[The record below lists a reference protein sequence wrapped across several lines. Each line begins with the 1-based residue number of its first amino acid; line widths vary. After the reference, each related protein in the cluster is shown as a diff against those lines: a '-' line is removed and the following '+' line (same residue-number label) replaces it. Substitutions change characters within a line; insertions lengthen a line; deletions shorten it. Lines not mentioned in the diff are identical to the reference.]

1 MFHVVLF
8 AGRGVRRFADLF
20 PSGTATLLGLA
31 AGALALFAPQE
42 AKAVAYATSLTNDNG
57 TISFRLNDS
66 ADSVKVISGGT
77 TTNDLGALPAG
88 LHTFSLGI
96 TGSFQVSVFKSS
108 GPGYLLGT
116 YSQIGSDTNRLLT
129 FVNQRG
135 VAVNKNPASPYFGR
149 IYVSVSQGGSNTTST
164 RVVTDGI
171 YVLNADQTDALGQ
184 GDTALTG
191 DLGPSFAGTNP
202 PTPTPPNPE
211 GPHRLFV
218 GADDRLYVG
227 DFGDTNGSLYVMGPD
242 VTGGENL
249 FPGPTGSGF
258 PLFNS
263 SGKTHGSIAAAHVEG
278 SLSAGNLVVYVIDED
293 LQSNKDSNTQNERN
307 SIWRWDIGAGPLP
320 TTNSPVKVSSFGITF
335 AAQLT
340 DLARGPDGKF
350 YKSQRRAEPADPV
363 GSSANIFVISNDGAT
378 NLWNSL
384 TESRK
389 LANNQGV
396 TDLVNETCALDV
408 SPDGQSLAAL
418 RRDTNSISIFPLSGG
433 IPDMTNRVVVPT
445 LPGIVAGR
453 DLGFDAAGNLYYV
466 SSGQGLLRILSPGG
480 PSTAVTGSDGTF
492 AVLRPAGVSVE
503 VTDPVASESG
513 DTGSFSIFRDNTI
526 GDLAVYYSLTGSAGN
541 GVDYE
546 TNVLSA
552 VIPAGSTNVVVTI
565 TAIDD
570 NITEPVE
577 NLTLTILGSS
587 EYNLRPPIVGS
598 IAIADNEPAQI
609 AVSTVDS
616 TAVERF
622 PSDTITFRVQRTG
635 ETNSELFVSFETAA
649 GTAIA
654 FVDYR
659 AAAGQEFPA
668 FFYLAAGQVV
678 TTLAIEPIDD
688 FDYEGDETA
697 NITILSGLDYTI
709 GDPASAN
716 GRIID
721 NEQSATPYLFVDDF
735 DTDTSSDWITR
746 FGANNDIYD
755 ATVSFSYD
763 YSVNNLP
770 PAPNSLLGTT
780 RGVYLQVNK
789 TNGPATGNSASA
801 GVNLYPAGRTF
812 SGNYAIRADMY
823 LSFDGSST
831 TEHAL
836 IGLNHSTLRTN
847 RLHLSTT
854 PSATSRG
861 GDGVWVGIVTDASN
875 SRDYGVHTY
884 TNSGDSLPV
893 LVASRTA
900 ASVAN
905 LITAP
910 PYALA
915 GSPANRPS
923 GLKAWAEVELG
934 QIDNVV
940 TLKVNNYPIV
950 SYTNTSG
957 YVSGDIMI
965 GHNDSADSIGSANN
979 YVIWDN
985 VRVLNLDFA
994 IRDIDLSPTEVQI
1007 DFASPLGGL
1016 VTSFRLE
1023 SKTAL
1028 ESATWDE
1035 VPGAVF
1041 SALPDG
1047 IRVVAPRNGDA
1058 AFYRI
1063 RRN

>member
-1 MFHVVLF
+1 MIHVVLF
-8 AGRGVRRFADLF
+8 AGRGVRRFANLF
-20 PSGTATLLGLA
+20 RAGVTRLLFLA
-31 AGALALFAPQE
+31 AGALALLAPQQ

-88 LHTFSLGI
+88 LHTFALGVS
-96 TGSFQVSVFKSS
+96 GPFQVSVFKSS
-108 GPGYLLGT
+108 GPGFLLGA
-116 YSQIGSDTNRLLT
+116 YNQIGSDSNRLMT

-149 IYVSVSQGGSNTTST
+149 IYVSVGQGGSNTTST
-164 RVVTDGI
+164 RVLTDGI

-191 DLGPSFAGTNP
+191 DLGGSFTGT
-202 PTPTPPNPE
+202 TPPNPE

-218 GADDRLYVG
+218 GTDDQLYVG

-249 FPGPTGSGF
+249 LPGPTGSGF
-258 PLFNS
+258 PLTTA
-263 SGKTHGSIAAAHVEG
+263 SGKTHGSIGAAHVEG
-278 SLSAGNLVVYVIDED
+278 SLAAGSLVAYVVDED
-293 LQSNKDSNTQNERN
+293 LQSNKDSSTQSERN
-307 SIWRWDIGAGPLP
+307 SIWRWDIGSGPLP
-320 TTNSPVKVSSFGITF
+320 TTNSPVKVSSLGITF

-350 YKSQRRAEPADPV
+350 YKSQRRAEPSDPV
-363 GSSANIFVISNDGAT
+363 SGSSANIFVISSDGVT

-389 LANNQGV
+389 FANNQGI
-396 TDLVNETCALDV
+396 TDYLNETCAIDV
-408 SPDGQSLAAL
+408 SPDGRSLVAL
-418 RRDTNSISIFPLSGG
+418 RRDTNSISVFPLNGG

-445 LPGIVAGR
+445 SPTTGVGR
-453 DLGFDAAGNLYYV
+453 DIGFDAAGNLYYV

-492 AVLRPAGVSVE
+492 AVLRPAAMSVE
-503 VTDPVASESG
+503 VTDPVAAEGG
-513 DTGSFSIFRDNTI
+513 DTGTFSIFRDNSVGNLT
-526 GDLAVYYSLTGSAGN
+526 VYYSLTGTAGN
-541 GVDYE
+541 GADYD

-552 VIPAGSTNVVVTI
+552 VIPDGATNVVVTI
-565 TAIDD
+565 TPIDD

-577 NLTLTILGSS
+577 SVVLTVLGSS
-587 EYNLRPPIVGS
+587 EYNLRPPISGS
-598 IAIADNEPAQI
+598 ISIADNEPAQI
-609 AVSTVDS
+609 SVSVIDGS
-616 TAVERF
+616 AVERF
-622 PSDTITFRVQRTG
+622 PSDTISFRIQRIG
-635 ETNSELFVSFETAA
+635 ETNTDLYISFDTTA

-654 FVDYR
+654 LVDYKNP
-659 AAAGQEFPA
+659 GWPDVPFPS
-668 FFYLAAGQVV
+668 FFYIGAGQVV
-678 TTLAIEPIDD
+678 TTLTVEPMDD
-688 FDYEGDETA
+688 FDYEGDETV
-697 NITILSGLDYTI
+697 NVTILPGLDYLV

-716 GRIID
+716 ARIID
-721 NEQSATPYLFVDDF
+721 NEQSATQYLFADDF
-735 DTDTSSDWITR
+735 DTDTSADWITR
-746 FGANNDIYD
+746 FGANNDIFD
-755 ATVSFSYD
+755 ATVSFGYD
-763 YSVNNLP
+763 YSSLNLP

-780 RGVYLQVNK
+780 KGLYLQVNK

-801 GVNLYPAGRTF
+801 GVNLYPAGRSF
-812 SGNYAIRADMY
+812 SGNFAIRADMY
-823 LSFDGSST
+823 LSFDGSAT

-836 IGLNHSTLRTN
+836 IGINHSTLRTN

-854 PSATSRG
+854 PSANSRG
-861 GDGVWVGIVTDASN
+861 GDGVWAGIVTDASN
-875 SRDYGVHTY
+875 SRDYGIHTY
-884 TNSGDSLPV
+884 TNAGDSFPV

-940 TLKVNNYPIV
+940 TLKVNHYPII

-957 YVSGDIMI
+957 YISGDVMV

-979 YVIWDN
+979 FVIWDN
-985 VRVLNLDFA
+985 IRVLNLDLGV
-994 IRDIDLSPTEVQI
+994 RGVELSPTTVQI

-1016 VTSFRLE
+1016 VTDFKLE
-1023 SKTAL
+1023 RKSAL
-1028 ESATWDE
+1028 DGGDWTQVENAD
-1035 VPGAVF
+1035 F

-1047 IRVVAPRNGDA
+1047 IRVVAPRSGDA